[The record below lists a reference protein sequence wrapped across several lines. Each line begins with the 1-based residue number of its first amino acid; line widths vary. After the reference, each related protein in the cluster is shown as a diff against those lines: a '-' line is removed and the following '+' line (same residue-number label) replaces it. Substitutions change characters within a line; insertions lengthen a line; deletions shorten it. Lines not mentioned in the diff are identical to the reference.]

1 MSNLTSAEKIIS
13 ELKKNRNS
21 KIVEGMARFGI
32 NQETALGLS
41 IPYLRKTAKEI
52 GKNHEL
58 ALTLWNSGIHEVRI
72 LATMIDEIEKVTKM
86 QMNNWVKDFNSWD
99 LCDQCCNNLFGKTP
113 FAIEKS
119 FELIKSEK
127 EFVRRAGFVLM
138 AVLSVHNKEMKD
150 EEFIEYFPLI
160 EKYSTDERNFVKK
173 AVNWALRQIG
183 KRNSRLNKEA
193 VLICEKLI
201 QSDSKSA
208 KWIGKDALKEL
219 TSEQIVKR
227 LINKNRNQDF

>member
-58 ALTLWNSGIHEVRI
+58 ALTLWNYGIHEVRI

-119 FELIKSEK
+119 FEWIKSEK

-160 EKYSTDERNFVKK
+160 EKYSTDERNFVK
-173 AVNWALRQIG
+173 
-183 KRNSRLNKEA
+183 
-193 VLICEKLI
+193 
-201 QSDSKSA
+201 
-208 KWIGKDALKEL
+208 
-219 TSEQIVKR
+219 
-227 LINKNRNQDF
+227 